1 MNLIGALT
9 LRKWSMRSRYS
20 ALSTLV
26 PSHTFPSTGSDA
38 VTRSLI
44 RTGRCRSG
52 RSVGCVA
59 QKVAHEFVAG
69 KYYVTLA
76 AIEEMRA
83 SCRVPAKSPTLPSK
97 STTIEATQP
106 WSSETDSL
114 LVAQDA
120 MNMMLTELRKPSP
133 VNSQR
138 STSQKK
144 ALNAEDVNSIKIE
157 ADQVD

>member
-1 MNLIGALT
+1 MAEREEQEYGSNAKVDRFKGLGSVRADVSMITPVTPLRLEVATRLAYPDGSMSIGALRR
-9 LRKWSMRSRYS
+9 L
-20 ALSTLV
+20 
-26 PSHTFPSTGSDA
+26 
-38 VTRSLI
+38 
-44 RTGRCRSG
+44 
-52 RSVGCVA
+52 CVA
-59 QKVAHEFVAG
+59 QKVTHEFVAG

-97 STTIEATQP
+97 STTMDATQP

-138 STSQKK
+138 STSQKRRLTPRMSTPSK
-144 ALNAEDVNSIKIE
+144 
-157 ADQVD
+157 